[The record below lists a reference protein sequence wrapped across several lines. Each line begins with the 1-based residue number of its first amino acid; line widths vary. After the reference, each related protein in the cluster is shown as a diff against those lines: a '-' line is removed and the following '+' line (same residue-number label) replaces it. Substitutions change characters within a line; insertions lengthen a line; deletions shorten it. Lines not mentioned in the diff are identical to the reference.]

1 MITCQVS
8 GNYNNIRKFLKKNEH
23 MSLRSVLDKYGRLG
37 VEALAKATPVDTGK
51 TADSWSYEVEK
62 TREGYTISWKNSNV
76 NHGVPIALILQ
87 YGHGTGTGGYVQ
99 GTDYINPA
107 MRKVFQELA
116 DDAWKEVKDS

>member
-8 GNYNNIRKFLKKNEH
+8 GNYNNIRKFLRKNEH

-37 VEALAKATPVDTGK
+37 VEALSKATPVDTGK
-51 TADSWSYEVEK
+51 TADSWSYEIEK
-62 TREGYTISWKNSNV
+62 TREGYTIGWKNSNV
-76 NHGVPIALILQ
+76 NHGVSIALILQ

-99 GTDYINPA
+99 GIDYINPA
-107 MRKVFQELA
+107 MQKVFQELA